1 MHSVRRV
8 SERVNKSRHIML
20 SLPCIAYAI
29 PNLDSK
35 PHVEALFKVLCGG
48 EPLSSAVQILDESAL
63 LKDYSLEHKPSD
75 WRASKNWWMRPNHL
89 SELNEHTYNYNLT

>member
-1 MHSVRRV
+1 
-8 SERVNKSRHIML
+8 ML

-35 PHVEALFKVLCGG
+35 PHVEALFKVLCGD
-48 EPLSSAVQILDESAL
+48 EPPVQILDESAL

-75 WRASKNWWMRPNHL
+75 WRASKNCMVQLVDETKPL
-89 SELNEHTYNYNLT
+89 E